1 METGGGGSHT
11 EPTQEQHFHDGEVGV
26 VPLISK
32 VNVLTLEQLVIAFIS
47 L

>member
-26 VPLISK
+26 VPLT
-32 VNVLTLEQLVIAFIS
+32 VNVLTLEQLVTAFIS